1 MQKYCKNFAK
11 FAKKI
16 CKNFAKINFSIPFS
30 IVFASL
36 FLQYFYNIFTI
47 ICTNCK
53 KLAKILLQKLQTRL
67 LKLSIFRTIITIYLQ
82 YFCKNHTIFAILISF
97 FKINI
102 VLQRLGPQKGPRRP
116 HLRTFAKR
124 HFCNS
129 SNRRLEQEFSTLFP
143 TDRMIDRRLGYPQNL
158 RNLCRSITL
167 LRKFPNSSI
176 VYHFAS
182 TRTLSHIL
190 FLLIFFFTEINIFRL
205 HFYKSLHTRI
215 VTMDNIPI
223 QAVSNGIRY
232 NLILFLNRQFF

>member
-30 IVFASL
+30 IVFAYQ

-102 VLQRLGPQKGPRRP
+102 VLQRLGPQKGPRSPRCAFMQE
-116 HLRTFAKR
+116 TIFANFKIGILYA
-124 HFCNS
+124 F
-129 SNRRLEQEFSTLFP
+129 SNRWN
-143 TDRMIDRRLGYPQNL
+143 DRQKTWIPPESPQSLQKYYPVVQVP
-158 RNLCRSITL
+158 
-167 LRKFPNSSI
+167 K
-176 VYHFAS
+176 
-182 TRTLSHIL
+182 
-190 FLLIFFFTEINIFRL
+190 
-205 HFYKSLHTRI
+205 
-215 VTMDNIPI
+215 
-223 QAVSNGIRY
+223 
-232 NLILFLNRQFF
+232 